1 MYGIPNTNPD
11 PQHHIQLQFF
21 FFKKRCDTLSVDEPV
36 DKLIL
41 CPTQKLAHQNSVI
54 PFLLINR
61 SAPSWQIN
69 FVSCTVYTPKK
80 KHVPYLFCWWAAPPP
95 WQRSRCPRHSW
106 WWPRRRAAW
115 YAAGSAGSGPSSP
128 PPSLGFDS
136 APGSPAGSKNKAPFA
151 RFNNS
156 SVIST
161 QRYGTRFELPKTK
174 LHLKLIKRL
183 NKLGWF

>member
-80 KHVPYLFCWWAAPPP
+80 NTYRTFSVDEPLRLPDKDLVALVILGGDQDDGPLGTQQA
-95 WQRSRCPRHSW
+95 QQDLG
-106 WWPRRRAAW
+106 RR
-115 YAAGSAGSGPSSP
+115 
-128 PPSLGFDS
+128 
-136 APGSPAGSKNKAPFA
+136 
-151 RFNNS
+151 
-156 SVIST
+156 
-161 QRYGTRFELPKTK
+161 
-174 LHLKLIKRL
+174 LHLLL
-183 NKLGWF
+183 

>member
-80 KHVPYLFCWWAAPPP
+80 NTYRTFSVDEPLRLPDKDLVALVIFGGDQDDGPLGPQQA
-95 WQRSRCPRHSW
+95 QQDLG
-106 WWPRRRAAW
+106 RR
-115 YAAGSAGSGPSSP
+115 
-128 PPSLGFDS
+128 
-136 APGSPAGSKNKAPFA
+136 
-151 RFNNS
+151 
-156 SVIST
+156 
-161 QRYGTRFELPKTK
+161 
-174 LHLKLIKRL
+174 LHLLL
-183 NKLGWF
+183 